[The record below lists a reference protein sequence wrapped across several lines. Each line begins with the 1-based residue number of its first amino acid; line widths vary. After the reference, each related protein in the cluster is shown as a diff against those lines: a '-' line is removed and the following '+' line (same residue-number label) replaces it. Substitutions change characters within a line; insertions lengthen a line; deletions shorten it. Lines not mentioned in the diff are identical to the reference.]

1 LAVELARSDDQ
12 GVHGACRRCS
22 SAAVTGALNTLRPNS
37 NHPKT
42 VKALPDNIILYSSR
56 SVSRVYSNAWKSK
69 RKEGGH
75 LRFKTACAQPDV
87 RKHFAIL
94 TLL

>member
-1 LAVELARSDDQ
+1 LARSDDQ

-42 VKALPDNIILYSSR
+42 VKALPDNIIPYSSR
-56 SVSRVYSNAWKSK
+56 WVSRVMHGSL
-69 RKEGGH
+69 KERREVIYVLKQH
-75 LRFKTACAQPDV
+75 AHNQMSV
-87 RKHFAIL
+87 NIL
-94 TLL
+94 QF